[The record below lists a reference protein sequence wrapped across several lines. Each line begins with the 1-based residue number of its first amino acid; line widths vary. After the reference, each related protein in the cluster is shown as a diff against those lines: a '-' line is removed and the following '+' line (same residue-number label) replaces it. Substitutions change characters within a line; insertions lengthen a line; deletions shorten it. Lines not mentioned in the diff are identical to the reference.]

1 MTADNLSRR
10 GVSKPQE
17 CQFLWSMNPFTTF
30 YLTVWW
36 LSMFGS
42 CTTSSLVFILAIILI
57 WLVNGCVKKKSL
69 NNSISAGVYG
79 ELAMTAFNNQFGKDL
94 KVAIRKIWLVM
105 VDWKLMF
112 SGNLEQGMDQWF
124 SYLEVARK
132 TPLAM
137 DC

>member
-1 MTADNLSRR
+1 
-10 GVSKPQE
+10 
-17 CQFLWSMNPFTTF
+17 
-30 YLTVWW
+30 
-36 LSMFGS
+36 
-42 CTTSSLVFILAIILI
+42 
-57 WLVNGCVKKKSL
+57 
-69 NNSISAGVYG
+69 
-79 ELAMTAFNNQFGKDL
+79 MTAFNNQFCKDL

-124 SYLEVARK
+124 FYLEVALK